1 MKVLYGEGVAN
12 HSGPE
17 SCGDASE
24 GITEAL
30 TGETCRLGIEP
41 RNQESGMPTPLTEA
55 EGNTGQGDNRKPSP
69 IPRGPRPQHAC
80 TRLVREPGDL
90 RVGRWRDQRS
100 ASGRR

>member
-12 HSGPE
+12 HASPE
-17 SCGDASE
+17 SCVLGRE
-24 GITEAL
+24 VGIEAL
-30 TGETCRLGIEP
+30 TGEHVGWVLSRERIN
-41 RNQESGMPTPLTEA
+41 RDADAVLTA
-55 EGNTGQGDNRKPSP
+55 EGHTTKRANASASP
-69 IPRGPRPQHAC
+69 VPRGPRPQHAC